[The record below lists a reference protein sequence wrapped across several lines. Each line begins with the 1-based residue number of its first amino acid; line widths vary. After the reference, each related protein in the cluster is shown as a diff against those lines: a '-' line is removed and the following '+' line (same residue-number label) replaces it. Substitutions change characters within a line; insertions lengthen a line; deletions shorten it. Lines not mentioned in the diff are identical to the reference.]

1 LGAKACLL
9 GDSSSSRHITAYP
22 PKTPLTTSKTDTL
35 HLQIDA
41 KCMSLCMSSIWTD
54 IARIRTD
61 MDSDPKFC
69 LKNRVY
75 ELGNE
80 DLNLD

>member
-1 LGAKACLL
+1 MAKACHRPA
-9 GDSSSSRHITAYP
+9 GIRSRNAGCSGQKGRYQFKDETATVVAGE
-22 PKTPLTTSKTDTL
+22 PKACSKACHPIRTD
-35 HLQIDA
+35 
-41 KCMSLCMSSIWTD
+41 M
-54 IARIRTD
+54 ARIRTH
-61 MDSDPKFC
+61 MDSDPRFC

>member
-1 LGAKACLL
+1 MSPPRRAVRSRDAGYSGQKGRYQFKDETATAVAGEPNACHKAC
-9 GDSSSSRHITAYP
+9 HP
-22 PKTPLTTSKTDTL
+22 
-35 HLQIDA
+35 
-41 KCMSLCMSSIWTD
+41 IWTD

-61 MDSDPKFC
+61 MDSDPNFC